1 MVKRPPSSGNY
12 SPGDGGNNRSVE
24 FIVLAGI
31 SCLLLTYGVSTL
43 RAVSNLPSP
52 YHHETDTGSIN
63 SAPRSTNDAQNYD
76 YSREKP
82 EQRLGQRAV
91 SNGDDH
97 SNHAALPNERGMQL
111 DANYDAQEQIDDGSD
126 GTTFPISTRST
137 EHYESIVH
145 PASMIANSNNNRKK
159 TQETMVY
166 MNVPRFWEPK
176 QFATA
181 GGIRQHLGQYG
192 ERLITPQE
200 AADVGSYVA
209 ASDGSSDRL
218 ETIYVAI
225 ASYRDW
231 QCSATVENVFFRA
244 KYPERIR
251 VGVVDQ
257 IDEGDAK
264 CGQPAM
270 PCDADPDQILCQYSG
285 QIDVFEMDATLAVGP
300 TYARHLGHR
309 MYRGEYF
316 AMQCDAHVQFVQDWD
331 ADIVEQWKS
340 AKNEMAVLTAYLSDV
355 QGAIDPSTGERLHK
369 SRPIM

>member
-1 MVKRPPSSGNY
+1 
-12 SPGDGGNNRSVE
+12 
-24 FIVLAGI
+24 
-31 SCLLLTYGVSTL
+31 
-43 RAVSNLPSP
+43 
-52 YHHETDTGSIN
+52 
-63 SAPRSTNDAQNYD
+63 
-76 YSREKP
+76 
-82 EQRLGQRAV
+82 
-91 SNGDDH
+91 
-97 SNHAALPNERGMQL
+97 
-111 DANYDAQEQIDDGSD
+111 
-126 GTTFPISTRST
+126 
-137 EHYESIVH
+137 
-145 PASMIANSNNNRKK
+145 
-159 TQETMVY
+159 MVY

-231 QCSATVENVFFRA
+231 QCSSTVENVFFRA
-244 KYPERIR
+244 RYPERIR

-264 CGQPAM
+264 CGQPAI